1 MLKQMENRGWK
12 VEGVE
17 ISQEAVTMAKENYGY
32 NLFLGDYLSYKPSVK
47 YDVICMFQTLE
58 HLLNPKK
65 ILEKNFEELKNN
77 GILVI
82 EVPNYHGWDI
92 KFNKNKKEL
101 IYDLPRH
108 VNHFT
113 PGFLKKELKKIGFE
127 ILLVD
132 KYYPDFILKI
142 FDKKNRQN
150 NKGENKID
158 NEKSNDTYIPLLKIN
173 KTKKGKIID
182 LFSNIFQGWK
192 FTIVARK
199 M

>member
-1 MLKQMENRGWK
+1 M
-12 VEGVE
+12 
-17 ISQEAVTMAKENYGY
+17 
-32 NLFLGDYLSYKPSVK
+32 
-47 YDVICMFQTLE
+47 
-58 HLLNPKK
+58 
-65 ILEKNFEELKNN
+65 
-77 GILVI
+77 
-82 EVPNYHGWDI
+82 
-92 KFNKNKKEL
+92 
-101 IYDLPRH
+101 
-108 VNHFT
+108 
-113 PGFLKKELKKIGFE
+113 
-127 ILLVD
+127 VD